1 MSVRMIISGADF
13 SANGFAP
20 DVVNKLP
27 QDDIRVNSGKKCY
40 VGSLYSQNGIPK
52 FENAKTSSYLIDVS
66 PYIGKTIIINANYT
80 PTNWYEGAILNAKAD
95 MSDFENLPINNTL
108 PEDNFV
114 AKLFFA
120 VTPVKQEQF
129 IVTEEM
135 KWAVFTGDIN
145 IYPDVYIVG

>member
-1 MSVRMIISGADF
+1 MSVNMIISKADF

-20 DVVNKLP
+20 DVVNKMN
-27 QDDIRVNSGKKCY
+27 QDDIRVNRGKKCY

-66 PYIGKTIIINANYT
+66 PYIGKTIIISINNYT
-80 PTNWYEGAILNAKAD
+80 PSNWWEGAILNDKAD

-114 AKLFFA
+114 SKIFWGGTA
-120 VTPVKQEQF
+120 QEKF
-129 IVTEEM
+129 IVTQEM
-135 KWAVFTGDIN
+135 KWAAFTGDIN

>member
-1 MSVRMIISGADF
+1 MSVNMIINKADF
-13 SANGFAP
+13 SANGFIP
-20 DVVNKLP
+20 DVVNKMN
-27 QDDIRVNSGKKCY
+27 QDDIRVNRGKRCY
-40 VGSLYSQNGIPK
+40 VGATYKENGIPMWEDNK
-52 FENAKTSSYLIDVS
+52 KSSYLIDVS
-66 PYIGKTIIINANYT
+66 PYIGKTIIIAANYT

-114 AKLFFA
+114 SKLFYA
-120 VTPVKQEQF
+120 PNKKRDEKF

>member
-20 DVVNKLP
+20 DVVNKLS

-40 VGSLYSQNGIPK
+40 VGSLYSQNGIPR
-52 FENAKTSSYLIDVS
+52 FENTKTSSYLIDVS
-66 PYIGKTIIINANYT
+66 PYIGKTVIISINNYT
-80 PTNWYEGAILNAKAD
+80 PSNWWEGAILNDKAD
-95 MSDFENLPINNTL
+95 LSDFENLPINNTL

-114 AKLFFA
+114 SKIFWGGT
-120 VTPVKQEQF
+120 VQEKF

-135 KWAVFTGDIN
+135 KWAAFTGDIN
-145 IYPDVYIVG
+145 IYPDVYIIG